1 MENEYMKYPSTVKAL
16 AKELKKVCN
25 DYNSRQIGNDRI
37 KEIID
42 WYAANQA
49 EKLFA
54 ADQINPTISKI
65 IGKKRLSLITDLLEA
80 PEENGGK

>member
-1 MENEYMKYPSTVKAL
+1 MGNEYMRYPSTVKAL
-16 AKELKKVCN
+16 AEELKKACN
-25 DYNSRQIGNDRI
+25 DYNSRQISNDRI

-42 WYAANQA
+42 WYAANQS

-65 IGKKRLSLITDLLEA
+65 IGKKRLRLITDLLDA